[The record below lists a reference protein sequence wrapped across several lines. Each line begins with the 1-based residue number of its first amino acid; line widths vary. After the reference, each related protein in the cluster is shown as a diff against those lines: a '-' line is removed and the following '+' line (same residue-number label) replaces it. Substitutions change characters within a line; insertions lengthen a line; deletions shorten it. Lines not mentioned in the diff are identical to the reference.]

1 MALPIIGVEPT
12 FMNPVTQN
20 DSGTT
25 YTQRFQVLFNN
36 SNATASEMQLV
47 ETRALTA
54 PGIPRYG
61 QQFRGNRAA
70 FCNQITPVIGGDNQA
85 NHPFKVIVT
94 CIFSTISVDKKDEE
108 NNPLAKSPDIVWATE
123 AVNEVIENARI
134 LEIKQDNKTIE
145 RKKQKGG
152 GSILQQ
158 INNFAIAITNSAGER
173 FDPKP
178 ERAVHYPTVTIVQN
192 LASFSPKLMI
202 NTVGTINV
210 RAFKVDG
217 QTITRGQALLIQRDA
232 TTAYQGKLSFRI
244 VTTKLLIK
252 QTHDMII
259 LDQGFRV
266 FGTESQKFN
275 SGDPL
280 NLTSQINGL
289 DITTLQP
296 LDGKGNL
303 LGKGKSGVM
312 LNYGIFKAN
321 DFRRLNLPQRR
332 Q

>member
-1 MALPIIGVEPT
+1 MALPILSVEPT

-25 YTQRFQVLFNN
+25 YTQRFQVLFDN
-36 SNATASEMQLV
+36 STATASEMQLV

-70 FCNQITPVIGGDNQA
+70 FCNSITPVVAGDNQA

-94 CIFSTISVDKKDEE
+94 TIFTTVSSDKKDEE
-108 NNPLAKSPDIVWATE
+108 LSPLEKSPDIMWATE
-123 AVNEVIENARI
+123 AINEVIQNARI
-134 LEIKQDNKTIE
+134 LEVRQGSKIIQ
-145 RKKQKGG
+145 KKKDKRG
-152 GSILQQ
+152 GSALQQ
-158 INNFAIAITNSAGER
+158 INNFTIGITNSAGEG

-192 LASFSPKLMI
+192 LPSFSPKLMI

-210 RAFKVDG
+210 RAFKIDG
-217 QTITRGQALLIQRDA
+217 QTITRGQALLVQRDA

-252 QTHDMII
+252 QSHDLIL
-259 LDQGFRV
+259 LDQGHRV
-266 FGTESQKFN
+266 FGTESEKFN
-275 SGDPL
+275 SLAPID
-280 NLTSQINGL
+280 LTSQINGL
-289 DITTLQP
+289 DITTLLP
-296 LDGKGNL
+296 LDGAGNL
-303 LGKGKSGVM
+303 LEKGKAAVF
-312 LNYGIFKAN
+312 LHYGIFKAQ
-321 DFRRLNLPQRR
+321 DFRRLNLPARR

>member
-1 MALPIIGVEPT
+1 MSPT
-12 FMNPVTQN
+12 CCGLQSTNPA
-20 DSGTT
+20 
-25 YTQRFQVLFNN
+25 RFQVLFDN
-36 SNATASEMQLV
+36 STATASEMQLV

-54 PGIPRYG
+54 PNIPRYG
-61 QQFRGNRAA
+61 SQFRGNRAA
-70 FCNQITPVIGGDNQA
+70 FCNSITPVIAGDNQA
-85 NHPFKVIVT
+85 NHPFKIIVT
-94 CIFSTISVDKKDEE
+94 CIFTTISSDKKDEE
-108 NNPLAKSPDIVWATE
+108 LNPLAKSPDIMWATE

-134 LEIKQDNKTIE
+134 LEVKQAGKTIE

-158 INNFAIAITNSAGER
+158 INNFAIGITNSAGEG

-178 ERAVHYPTVTIVQN
+178 ERSVHYPTVTIVQN
-192 LASFSPKLMI
+192 LPFFSPKLMI

-232 TTAYQGKLSFRI
+232 TTAYQGKLSYRI

-259 LDQGFRV
+259 LDQGFRI

-303 LGKGKSGVM
+303 LEKGKEAVM

-321 DFRRLNLPQRR
+321 DFRRLKLPARR